1 MFRELAP
8 LLRQRVV
15 LLTVTHLEEDQIRVN
30 VLPKQFGTG
39 ENTALTT
46 PFSVTGTAEELD
58 EQLPQ
63 ALVDFVGKHLEL
75 KNTLEAAKSEMDAA
89 AKQAKEEAKAKTKT
103 SVKKPETAVAKA
115 DPPKAAPVA
124 PSLFD
129 SLPTVAE
136 PTESGS
142 EEDEILKEIQA
153 NEQPDSITEDDL
165 ENDAVAA

>member
-8 LLRQRVV
+8 LLRQRAV

-30 VLPKQFGTG
+30 VLPKQVGIG

-63 ALVDFVGKHLEL
+63 AFVQFVGKHLEL
-75 KNTLEAAKSEMDAA
+75 KNTLEAAML
-89 AKQAKEEAKAKTKT
+89 AKEEAKSNTKT
-103 SVKKPETAVAKA
+103 TAKKPEPVPAKPE
-115 DPPKAAPVA
+115 PPKPAPA

-129 SLPTVAE
+129 PLPEAAE
-136 PTESGS
+136 STPPSSNEG
-142 EEDEILKEIQA
+142 EILKEIQD
-153 NEQPDSITEDDL
+153 NEQSDDDTEHDLEDDP
-165 ENDAVAA
+165 VAA

>member
-8 LLRQRVV
+8 LLRQRAV

-30 VLPKQFGTG
+30 VLPKQVGIG

-63 ALVDFVGKHLEL
+63 AFVQFVGKHLEL
-75 KNTLEAAKSEMDAA
+75 KNTLEAAKAEIDAA
-89 AKQAKEEAKAKTKT
+89 AKQAKEEAKSKTKT
-103 SVKKPETAVAKA
+103 TAKKPEPVPAKPE
-115 DPPKAAPVA
+115 PPKPAPA

-129 SLPTVAE
+129 PLPEAAE
-136 PTESGS
+136 STPPSSDEG
-142 EEDEILKEIQA
+142 EILKEIQD
-153 NEQPDSITEDDL
+153 NEQSDDDTEHDLEDDP
-165 ENDAVAA
+165 VAA

>member
-8 LLRQRVV
+8 LLRQRAV

-30 VLPKQFGTG
+30 VLPKQVGTG

-63 ALVDFVGKHLEL
+63 AFVQFVGKHLEL
-75 KNTLEAAKSEMDAA
+75 KNTLEAAKAEMDAA
-89 AKQAKEEAKAKTKT
+89 AKQAKEDAKSKTKAT
-103 SVKKPETAVAKA
+103 PKRPEPVPAKPELAK
-115 DPPKAAPVA
+115 PAPA

-129 SLPTVAE
+129 IRPAAAESTPT
-136 PTESGS
+136 SS
-142 EEDEILKEIQA
+142 DEDEILKEIQA
-153 NEQPDSITEDDL
+153 NEQSNDETEDDL
-165 ENDAVAA
+165 EDDAVAA